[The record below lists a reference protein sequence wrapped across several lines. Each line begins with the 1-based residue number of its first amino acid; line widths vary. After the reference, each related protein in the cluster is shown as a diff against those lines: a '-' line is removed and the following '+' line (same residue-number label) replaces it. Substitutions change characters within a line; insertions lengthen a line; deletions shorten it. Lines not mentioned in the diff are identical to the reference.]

1 MRKGLRGL
9 LALRGL
15 LPCRPGALGPGE
27 SIEFGREFAVGSVG
41 SPGDV
46 TAQEWTVLDR
56 FASVA
61 SDRSTL
67 TRYPRILASGLLFLS
82 CCLVSCQKSLLIP
95 DSEVRTETNS
105 PRYLGGQFGEAS
117 LPRRGFQYGNPPD
130 GQLQKAYY
138 VPAGRGPVYEQMLND
153 FLQSPDT
160 KVKNFPSFFT
170 NVGSTRGGL
179 DLLFVQDN
187 ETNLSLIEDFLTKL
201 ETRIPQVEIEAKI
214 AEVVISDD
222 LEVGGTTTFTEQDFN
237 ELTLFDT
244 ATSRFNTR
252 TFIESLTSGGAAGFQ
267 GGLINFGTIQD
278 ELLINIIFEALAR
291 RENTKIIAEPTLSVL
306 SGFTGRVVT
315 GERTPVQTARIVNN
329 AVTVD
334 TQFEQTGV
342 TLEITPT
349 VIGEDDIQLHVKPE
363 VSVVTGF
370 TNTTTSGGVSSPIIS
385 NRNADTIV
393 LVKNGHSLVLGG
405 LNSKQIVEIE
415 TRVPIL
421 GSIPLIKHL
430 FRSIR
435 EETVTTRL
443 YFVIT
448 PRITNDQ
455 GQYSGNILYPPEDDG
470 YED

>member
-1 MRKGLRGL
+1 M
-9 LALRGL
+9 
-15 LPCRPGALGPGE
+15 
-27 SIEFGREFAVGSVG
+27 
-41 SPGDV
+41 
-46 TAQEWTVLDR
+46 
-56 FASVA
+56 
-61 SDRSTL
+61 
-67 TRYPRILASGLLFLS
+67 
-82 CCLVSCQKSLLIP
+82 IP
-95 DSEVRTETNS
+95 DAEVRTETNS
-105 PRYLGGQFGEAS
+105 PRYSGVGLAQTSAA
-117 LPRRGFQYGNPPD
+117 RRGFDYGTPPE
-130 GQLQKAYY
+130 GEVQKAYY
-138 VPAGRGPVYEQMLND
+138 VPSGRGAVYEQMLNE
-153 FLQSPDT
+153 FLKSPT
-160 KVKNFPSFFT
+160 LKVKHFSSFFT
-170 NVGSTRGGL
+170 NTGKPEGGL
-179 DLLFVQDN
+179 DLLFVQDTEAN
-187 ETNLSLIEDFLTKL
+187 VPVIEDFLTKL

-222 LEVGGTTTFTEQDFN
+222 FEVGATTTFTEEDFN

-244 ATSRFNTR
+244 ATSKFNTR
-252 TFIESLTSGGAAGFQ
+252 TFIESVTGGGAVGFQ
-267 GGLINFGTIQD
+267 GGLLNFGTIQD

-291 RENTKIIAEPTLSVL
+291 KENTKIIAEPTLSVL
-306 SGFTGRVVT
+306 SGFTGKVVT

-342 TLEITPT
+342 VLEITPT
-349 VIGEDDIQLHVKPE
+349 VLGEDDIQLHVKPD

-370 TNTTTSGGVSSPIIS
+370 TTSTTAGGVTSPIIS

-393 LVKNGHSLVLGG
+393 MVKNGHSLVIGG

-415 TRVPIL
+415 TRIPIL

-430 FRSIR
+430 FRSVR

-455 GQYSGNILYPPEDDG
+455 GQYSGNILYPPDDDS